1 MKVYIIVTETTEG
14 IEIEKVFINK
24 YRAINYFKKM
34 IDKRNDLFAEYDD
47 VIVFDNDDAYY
58 FFEKEIE
65 QWK

>member
-65 QWK
+65 Q